1 MFDLLVREQEL
12 EVFKLFAGIRDL
24 ICTSVHPFSVLMLT
38 TCLVVRKH
46 TVAVFHCKD
55 LVVNSTVVTVLVSEI
70 VKLLTQLS
78 DQLILLTAS
87 DLNTRALHV
96 YLQYKIAAVVLTLF
110 LDIGYN
116 EQMS

>member
-1 MFDLLVREQEL
+1 MPVSSCTTHSGNLRLDGILGYAAFQTSFFVFDLLVREQEL

-55 LVVNSTVVTVLVSEI
+55 LVVNSTVVAVLVSEI
-70 VKLLTQLS
+70 VKLLT
-78 DQLILLTAS
+78 
-87 DLNTRALHV
+87 
-96 YLQYKIAAVVLTLF
+96 
-110 LDIGYN
+110 
-116 EQMS
+116 